1 MRWYAWRPVGWTLT
15 LTVVVIVTL
24 VTAAAAVGIR
34 SLIVLRL
41 KDSLE
46 RRIRL
51 LETSS
56 AVAQADA

>member
-15 LTVVVIVTL
+15 LTVVVVTL

-56 AVAQADA
+56 AAAQADA